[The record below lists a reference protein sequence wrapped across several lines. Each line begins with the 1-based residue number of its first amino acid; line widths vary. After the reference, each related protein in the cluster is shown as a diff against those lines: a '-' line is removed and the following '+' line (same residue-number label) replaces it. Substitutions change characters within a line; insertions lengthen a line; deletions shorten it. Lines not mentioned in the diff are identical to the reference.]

1 MTTRKCYIIS
11 LVHIVFLLE
20 SAMLDGRVFF
30 IPNSNHPCFYFYCHQ
45 SDFENDASLCNLSSF
60 FLNMQPCVLV
70 SRQRALTLPQVSKY
84 TADLRTFV
92 VLTHSECAASDGS
105 NCIISRRQSTA
116 NVFLQLLLSC
126 SVLQCERNNCGKG
139 YKND

>member
-1 MTTRKCYIIS
+1 MTTRKCYIVS

-30 IPNSNHPCFYFYCHQ
+30 IPNSNHPCFYFCCHQ

-70 SRQRALTLPQVSKY
+70 SRQRALTLPQVSKC
-84 TADLRTFV
+84 TAHLRTFMV
-92 VLTHSECAASDGS
+92 SASALPADGS
-105 NCIISRRQSTA
+105 DCIISRRQSTA
-116 NVFLQLLLSC
+116 NVFLRLLRTC